1 MRQDENYP
9 LRPVDRPVIGESETM
24 DPRPQMN
31 RQRTYVSCGEEYHSP
46 GEMSVPRNAE
56 ASQRTVA

>member
-9 LRPVDRPVIGESETM
+9 LRPVVADAETM
-24 DPRPQMN
+24 DPRPQTN
-31 RQRTYVSCGEEYHSP
+31 RQRAYVSCGEEYHSP
-46 GEMSVPRNAE
+46 SEMSVPRNAE